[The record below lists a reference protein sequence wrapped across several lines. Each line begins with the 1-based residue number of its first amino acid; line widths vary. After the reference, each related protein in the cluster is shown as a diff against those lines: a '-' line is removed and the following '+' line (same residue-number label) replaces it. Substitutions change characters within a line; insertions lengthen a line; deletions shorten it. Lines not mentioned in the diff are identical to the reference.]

1 MGVSDNPEI
10 EAAQAAPQLSWW
22 NLFSQAELRMVAPVA
37 PAQVKERLRAPEVSV
52 SQFGSSVIVRLDT
65 RRRNFAETW
74 ASVHAEGLGEGS
86 QLRLRY
92 GTPLWIMLPL
102 VALVLIGVTRL
113 ALQGDYLSAGT
124 WGCVF
129 LGLLLF
135 GRFLGRDDAR
145 RLHGHIVRS
154 LEARFDRAHGAID

>member
-1 MGVSDNPEI
+1 MGVSDDREI
-10 EAAQAAPQLSWW
+10 EAAQAAPLLSWW
-22 NLFSQAELRMVAPVA
+22 NLFSQAELQMLSPVA
-37 PAQVKERLRAPEVSV
+37 PAQVKARLQASEVSV
-52 SQFGSSVIVRLDT
+52 SQFGGSVIVRLDS
-65 RRRNFAETW
+65 RRRNFTETW
-74 ASVHAEGLGEGS
+74 ASVHAEALGEGS

-92 GTPLWIMLPL
+92 GTPIWIMLPL
-102 VALVLIGVTRL
+102 VALVLFGVVRL
-113 ALQGDYLSAGT
+113 AMQGDYLSAGT

-154 LEARFDRAHGAID
+154 LDARIDPLHGAIG

>member
-1 MGVSDNPEI
+1 MGVSDDDEVA
-10 EAAQAAPQLSWW
+10 AAQAAPQLPWW
-22 NLFSQAELRMVAPVA
+22 NLFSQAELQMVSPVA
-37 PAQVKERLRAPEVSV
+37 PAQVKARLQASEVSV

-65 RRRNFAETW
+65 RRRNFTEIW
-74 ASVHAEGLGEGS
+74 ASVRAEGLGEGA

-92 GTPLWIMLPL
+92 GTPIWIMLPL
-102 VALVLIGVTRL
+102 VALVLFGVVQL
-113 ALQGDYLSAGT
+113 ASQGDYLSAGT

-154 LEARFDRAHGAID
+154 LDARFDPVRGAID